1 MAKLIIGFDEFGG
14 IGEYNGMPLYKSE
27 PLIINKATDFITE
40 EHLINESLVKW
51 ALCDVDYAARNVDL
65 ILEI

>member
-1 MAKLIIGFDEFGG
+1 MKLIIDFSEFNG
-14 IGEYNGMPLYKSE
+14 IGEFNGMPIHQST

-51 ALCDVDYAARNVDL
+51 ALCDIDYAARNVVL

>member
-14 IGEYNGMPLYKSE
+14 IGEFNGMPLHKSE
-27 PLIINKATDFITE
+27 PLIINKATDALIMWHNFNE
-40 EHLINESLVKW
+40 EKIKW
-51 ALCDVDYAARNVDL
+51 ALCDVDYAARNVVL